1 VIRPRRAR
9 HLFLFLVAAGF
20 LAAAPAF
27 PSGFQIMTQGAKA
40 TGMGLAF
47 AAVANDPSAVFY
59 NPAGLGWQQH
69 FASEAGFGFITKV
82 GGEFEGDN
90 PFPGV
95 GSTGTQH
102 KTTFFT
108 PTFFGVVPLTREINL
123 GVGAFSQYGLG
134 FRWDNPNNTWS
145 GRFLSENAR
154 ITSVDLNGALSWRL
168 VPQVAI
174 AAGAD
179 FRLSKVELE
188 RNNATFNPVS
198 GSIVDTADVKLNSD
212 FWENSGWGWNAGI
225 MIKPVESISIG
236 AAYRSS
242 ITVDYAG
249 NATFTQILTGNA
261 VLDGIVASRLPQGD
275 QPAATE
281 IKFPASINL
290 GLAFVIAKNTTI
302 ALEAD
307 WTQWSNFGELLIDFA
322 NPAIPDLDRITAW
335 EDSWAYRVGVE
346 QKFGQY
352 AIRLGYYQ
360 DNTPQPLADVGP
372 ILADNDRDGY
382 TIGFGYDTEKWGF
395 NISDL
400 YLKVKDRTVAS
411 SDVSTDNFYGT
422 YLKEA
427 VNIAIMSF
435 RLSF

>member
-1 VIRPRRAR
+1 MIRPRRAR
-9 HLFLFLVAAGF
+9 QLFLFLAAAGF

-27 PSGFQIMTQGAKA
+27 PSGFQIMSQGAKA

-47 AAVANDPSAVFY
+47 AAVADDPTAVFY

-69 FASEAGFGFITKV
+69 FSSEAAFGFITKLS
-82 GGEFEGDN
+82 GEFEGDN

-95 GSTGTQH
+95 GSTGEQH
-102 KTTFFT
+102 KTTFFV

-123 GVGAFSQYGLG
+123 GVGVFSQYGLG
-134 FRWDNPNNTWS
+134 FRWNNTDNDWS
-145 GRFLSENAR
+145 GRFISENAR
-154 ITSVDLNGALSWRL
+154 ITSVDLNAALSWRL
-168 VPQVAI
+168 LPQVAI
-174 AAGAD
+174 AGGAD

-188 RNNATFNPVS
+188 RNNGTFNPVTS
-198 GSIVDTADVKLNSD
+198 SIVDTADVKLNSD
-212 FWENSGWGWNAGI
+212 FWDNSGWGWNAGI
-225 MIKPVESISIG
+225 MIKPVPEISIG
-236 AAYRSS
+236 ASYRSS

-261 VLDGIVASRLPQGD
+261 VLDGIVAARLPQGD

-281 IKFPASINL
+281 IKFPASMNL

-307 WTQWSNFGELLIDFA
+307 WTQWSDFAELLIDFE

-346 QKFGQY
+346 QKFGKH
-352 AIRLGYYQ
+352 ALRLGYYY

-372 ILADNDRDGY
+372 ILADNDRNGY
-382 TIGFGYDTEKWGF
+382 TIGYGYNTDKWGF

-400 YLKVKDRTVAS
+400 YLKVKDRTV
-411 SDVSTDNFYGT
+411 DVPNTDNFFGSYN
-422 YLKEA
+422 KEA
-427 VNIAIMSF
+427 VNIAIASL